1 MKLGVYKRIGNAIRV
16 GGSQLMRK
24 VSIELERDKKMC
36 SETLSSIWSGNAP
49 LQEQSVETLCI
60 LFDYLSRHVD
70 MDGKLRGFFSAAE
83 IDSARLVEC
92 EIPQRSS
99 KVKMYNADTKLRYMA
114 TIYDK
119 MYKSICCGIFGKVC
133 KFEDAV
139 GKDVAEFSND
149 EILNMLQQLEFI
161 SYQSVRS
168 YLIHLRAYSEWYF
181 ILNGID
187 TEPGVNAISTR
198 EVDIS
203 DGISKSL
210 LSSPE
215 ELALWIENMGL
226 IQTLDPL
233 APLLCLVW
241 YGISADDAKHLR
253 DVDIDQRGKVR
264 VWKATYQIEPPLL
277 GIVMR
282 YMAGIKDES
291 DSELLIKPT
300 RYADRKTNEIV
311 LRNVVTGLS
320 RMCEKNPDVKAI
332 TIKAVATSGKLYRMM
347 ERITKR
353 NEPVS
358 DALTAEFGAKL
369 DNAQK
374 ADTTLM
380 CAVYAKT
387 FYGDDSI
394 MSRLNRG

>member
-1 MKLGVYKRIGNAIRV
+1 MRLGVYKRIGNAIRS

-70 MDGKLRGFFSAAE
+70 MDGKLRGFFSAVE

-99 KVKMYNADTKLRYMA
+99 KVKMYNADIKLRYMA

-119 MYKSICCGIFGKVC
+119 TYKSICCGIFGKVR
-133 KFEDAV
+133 KFEDAA
-139 GKDVAEFSND
+139 GKDVAEFSRD
-149 EILNMLQQLEFI
+149 EILDMLQQFEFI

-168 YLIHLRAYSEWYF
+168 YLIHLRAYSEWYC
-181 ILNGID
+181 ILNEID
-187 TEPGVNAISTR
+187 AVPGVNAISTR

-226 IQTLDPL
+226 VQALDPL

-253 DVDIDQRGKVR
+253 DVDIGQRGKVR
-264 VWKATYQIEPPLL
+264 VWKATYQIEPPLI

-282 YMAGIKDES
+282 YMTGVKDES

-300 RYADRKTNEIV
+300 KYADRKTNEIV

-320 RMCEKNPDVKAI
+320 RMCEKNPDMKAI
-332 TIKAVATSGKLYRMM
+332 TIKAVATSGKLHRMM

-353 NEPVS
+353 DEPVL

-369 DNAQK
+369 DNTQK
-374 ADTTLM
+374 ADMTLM

-387 FYGDDSI
+387 FYSDDYIMITLNGD
-394 MSRLNRG
+394 

>member
-1 MKLGVYKRIGNAIRV
+1 MRLGVYKRIGNAIRS

-24 VSIELERDKKMC
+24 VSIELERDKKIC

-70 MDGKLRGFFSAAE
+70 MDGRLRDFFSVAE
-83 IDSARLVEC
+83 IESEKSVEC

-114 TIYDK
+114 TIHDK
-119 MYKSICCGIFGKVC
+119 TYKSICCGIFGKVC
-133 KFEDAV
+133 KFEDAAD
-139 GKDVAEFSND
+139 KDVAEFSSD
-149 EILNMLQQLEFI
+149 EILDMLQQLEFI

-168 YLIHLRAYSEWYF
+168 YLIHLRAYSEWYC
-181 ILNGID
+181 ILNEID
-187 TEPGVNAISTR
+187 AVPGVNAVSTR
-198 EVDIS
+198 EIDIS

-277 GIVMR
+277 GIAMR
-282 YMAGIKDES
+282 YMTGIKEES

-300 RYADRKTNEIV
+300 KYADRKTNEIV

-320 RMCEKNPDVKAI
+320 RMCEKNQDMKAI
-332 TIKAVATSGKLYRMM
+332 TIKAVATSGKLHRMM

-353 NEPVS
+353 DEPVL

-369 DNAQK
+369 DNTQK
-374 ADTTLM
+374 ADVTLM
-380 CAVYAKT
+380 CAVYAKA
-387 FYGDDSI
+387 FYSDDSI
-394 MSRLNRG
+394 MIILNGG

>member
-1 MKLGVYKRIGNAIRV
+1 MRLGVYKRIGNAIRS

-24 VSIELERDKKMC
+24 VSIELEHDKKMC

-70 MDGKLRGFFSAAE
+70 MDGRLRDFFSAAE
-83 IDSARLVEC
+83 IESARSVEC

-99 KVKMYNADTKLRYMA
+99 KIKMHNADIKLRYMA

-119 MYKSICCGIFGKVC
+119 TYKSICCGIFGKVC
-133 KFEDAV
+133 KFEDAA
-139 GKDVAEFSND
+139 GKDVAEFSSD
-149 EILNMLQQLEFI
+149 EILDMLQQLEFI

-168 YLIHLRAYSEWYF
+168 YLIHLRAYSEWYC
-181 ILNGID
+181 ILNEID
-187 TEPGVNAISTR
+187 AVPGVNAISTR

-210 LSSPE
+210 LSSAE
-215 ELALWIENMGL
+215 ELALWIESMGL
-226 IQTLDPL
+226 IQTLDPI

-253 DVDIDQRGKVR
+253 DVDIDQHGKVR

-300 RYADRKTNEIV
+300 KYADRKTNEIV

-353 NEPVS
+353 NELVP
-358 DALTAEFGAKL
+358 DALIAEFGAKL

-380 CAVYAKT
+380 RSVYAKT

-394 MSRLNRG
+394 MGG